1 MYIYT
6 RVCDECFFIFIF
18 IKMHGYIYIVIE
30 WIYCDITNQECE
42 SYVNYPVVAGEQSF
56 PMSYGEPGPWSY
68 ELSFESQAD
77 LGGWIINITR
87 ERWPG
92 DTVVRWPTDLLD
104 VDRNGH
110 LLQPSSVCNPPTWC
124 ISWISQNSMD
134 EGMDGQID
142 R

>member
-1 MYIYT
+1 
-6 RVCDECFFIFIF
+6 
-18 IKMHGYIYIVIE
+18 MHGYIYIVIE

-42 SYVNYPVVAGEQSF
+42 IYVNYPVVAGEQSF

-68 ELSFESQAD
+68 ELSF
-77 LGGWIINITR
+77 GGVPWI
-87 ERWPG
+87 G
-92 DTVVRWPTDLLD
+92 PTDLLD

-110 LLQPSSVCNPPTWC
+110 LLQPSIFCNPPTWC
-124 ISWISQNSMD
+124 ISWISQNFMD